1 MILAL
6 RTEYEMLR
14 DRIDSLQSK
23 EKRRLAMGAGQGVG
37 PSRAPVIHHHQDGQ
51 PRQFYGLPAGAVIYD
66 HALNVCAV
74 VSQYDGQIARIFAT
88 TPIVAHGVHSFTM
101 L

>member
-1 MILAL
+1 MPKRMQIV
-6 RTEYEMLR
+6 RQRQIGKGTG
-14 DRIDSLQSK
+14 SQV